1 MKKEYIKPYL
11 AVESFQLD
19 AAIAGACGSD
29 NMMAL
34 NHSVNDCTLMDGQG
48 ENYNIDYFGAA
59 CGLAGGVDIVTPDN
73 PDGACYMVFNAADQ
87 FLTS

>member
-19 AAIAGACGSD
+19 AAIAGACGGA
-29 NMMAL
+29 NQMQL
-34 NHSVNDCTLMDGQG
+34 NHQVHTCTLADETNDYGL
-48 ENYNIDYFGAA
+48 IYFGNA
-59 CGLAGGVDIVTPDN
+59 CGTAGGMDIVTPDN
-73 PDGACYMVFNAADQ
+73 PDGSCYQVFNAADQ